1 MIKRISKAR
10 SARLIWKLLVTLT
23 ISSLVLML
31 VTIRLVYLAGED
43 VAMDNGNV
51 FMLSASLL
59 AASLFLLWVLDYKR
73 MSLLFIILLV
83 AFAIVGLYFDR
94 FAFYGTDLVEEY
106 FVANTTRELGRW
118 MPERVTGGTIW
129 LDWHINSKPEQQLS
143 RYFSTLSVTVFPAI
157 VSELTGLSISAV
169 FWLLICGISTITV
182 LAGFLIVRRLF
193 GESVASLTSIIIVF
207 LPFYLGKSGTI
218 LREDM
223 AILSMLLAIYCLI
236 RSGKSSYVLL
246 SLIFLSIIPLFHYA
260 MFYFTAIILF
270 LLLLSRPL
278 YEQKMFARILSRAR
292 VTFANEQGDSFPAIK
307 YPLIFFMIVGT
318 CWLVTIAGP
327 VFVAN
332 IQGIASSIR
341 ALIGLSP
348 TMLSPFQQHFVLS
361 SLGPFHTGVQWIE
374 RIMAVLGFLLALQL
388 CRTRKAFSF
397 VFMGAGLL
405 LLVFGLAVLPN
416 LSLLFDLDRSMHVA
430 LLPFSFFIAIFI
442 SLLSRRRIGKFL
454 SMVFVCLFLL
464 ETLQSPILYSSKAA
478 LSRDQYIFSF
488 THTSAYFTLSDFQFS
503 DWVKQFTTSSAVF
516 ASDARGFSLCLICNR
531 ICMQPRGANASD
543 TIALLHR
550 SILDYFVLLAYSP
563 DYLSFTLQNG
573 TSIMLNSAEIN
584 NLTQS
589 PWLNRIYDNGR
600 VSNFAITP

>member
-1 MIKRISKAR
+1 MIKTISKAR
-10 SARLIWKLLVTLT
+10 SRRLIWKLLVALA
-23 ISSLVLML
+23 ISSLVVML
-31 VTIRLVYLAGED
+31 ITIRLVFLVGED
-43 VAMDNGNV
+43 IAVDNGNV

-59 AASLFLLWVLDYKR
+59 AASLFLLWVLDHKR

-118 MPERVTGGTIW
+118 MPERVTGGTTW

-157 VSELTGLSISAV
+157 VSELTGLSASAV

-182 LAGFLIVRRLF
+182 LVGFLIVRRLF
-193 GESVASLTSIIIVF
+193 GESVALLTSIIMVF
-207 LPFYLGKSGTI
+207 LPFFLGKSGTI

-223 AILSMLLAIYCLI
+223 AILFMLLAIYCLI
-236 RSGKSSYVLL
+236 RSGKPSYVLL
-246 SLIFLSIIPLFHYA
+246 SLIFLSIIPLFHYGI
-260 MFYFTAIILF
+260 FYFTAIILF
-270 LLLLSRPL
+270 LLLLSRAL
-278 YEQKMFARILSRAR
+278 YERKIFARILSRTR

-307 YPLIFFMIVGT
+307 YPLIFFVIVGT

-327 VFVAN
+327 VFAAN
-332 IQGIASSIR
+332 MQGIATSMR
-341 ALIGLSP
+341 ALIGLSSP
-348 TMLSPFQQHFVLS
+348 MLSPFQRHLVSS
-361 SLGPFHTGVQWIE
+361 SLGPFHTVIQWIE
-374 RIMAVLGFLLALQL
+374 RITSVLGFLLALRL

-405 LLVFGLAVLPN
+405 LLAFGLAVLPN

-442 SLLSRRRIGKFL
+442 FSLSRKRIGKFL
-454 SMVFVCLFLL
+454 SIVFVCLFLL
-464 ETLQSPILYSSKAA
+464 ETLQTPILYSSKAA
-478 LSRDQYIFSF
+478 LSPDQYIFSF
-488 THTSAYFTLSDFQFS
+488 THTSFFTFSDFQFS
-503 DWVKQFTTSSAVF
+503 SWMKQFTASNAVF
-516 ASDARGFSLCLICNR
+516 VSDARGFSLCLICNR

-550 SILDYFVLLAYSP
+550 SILDYFVFLAYSP

-573 TSIMLNSAEIN
+573 TSIELNSTEIN

-589 PWLNRIYDNGR
+589 PRLNRIYDNAR

>member
-1 MIKRISKAR
+1 M
-10 SARLIWKLLVTLT
+10 LI
-23 ISSLVLML
+23 
-31 VTIRLVYLAGED
+31 TIRLVYLAGED
-43 VAMDNGNV
+43 IAMDNGNV

-73 MSLLFIILLV
+73 TSLLLVILLV

-106 FVANTTRELGRW
+106 FVANTTRELGSW

-129 LDWHINSKPEQQLS
+129 LDWNINSKPEQQLS

-157 VSELTGLSISAV
+157 VSELTGLLTSAV

-182 LAGFLIVRRLF
+182 LVGFLIVRRLF
-193 GESVASLTSIIIVF
+193 GESVALLTSIIIGF
-207 LPFYLGKSGTI
+207 LPFFLGKSGTI

-236 RSGKSSYVLL
+236 RSGKPSYVLL
-246 SLIFLSIIPLFHYA
+246 SLIFLSIIPLFHYG

-270 LLLLSRPL
+270 LLLLSRAL
-278 YEQKMFARILSRAR
+278 NERKILARILSRTR
-292 VTFANEQGDSFPAIK
+292 VTFANEQGHSFRAIK
-307 YPLIFFMIVGT
+307 YPLIFFVIIGT
-318 CWLVTIAGP
+318 CWLVTIADP
-327 VFVAN
+327 IFVAN
-332 IQGIASSIR
+332 MGGIASSIR

-348 TMLSPFQQHFVLS
+348 PMLSPFQLHFVSS
-361 SLGPFHTGVQWIE
+361 SLGPFHTVIQWIE
-374 RIMAVLGFLLALQL
+374 RIMAVWGFLLALQL

-416 LSLLFDLDRSMHVA
+416 LSLLFDLDRSMHIA
-430 LLPFSFFIAIFI
+430 LLPFSFFIAISI
-442 SLLSRRRIGKFL
+442 SLLSRKRIGKFL

-464 ETLQSPILYSSKAA
+464 ETLQTPILYSSKAA

-488 THTSAYFTLSDFQFS
+488 THTSSYFTPSDFQFS
-503 DWVKQFTTSSAVF
+503 SWVNQYTASNAVF

-531 ICMQPRGANASD
+531 ICMQPRVANASD
-543 TIALLHR
+543 TIVLLHR
-550 SILDYFVLLAYSP
+550 SILDYFVFLAYSP
-563 DYLSFTLQNG
+563 NYLSFTSQNG
-573 TSIMLNSAEIN
+573 TSIELNSTEIN

-589 PWLNRIYDNGR
+589 PRLNRIYDNAR
-600 VSNFAITP
+600 VSNFATTP